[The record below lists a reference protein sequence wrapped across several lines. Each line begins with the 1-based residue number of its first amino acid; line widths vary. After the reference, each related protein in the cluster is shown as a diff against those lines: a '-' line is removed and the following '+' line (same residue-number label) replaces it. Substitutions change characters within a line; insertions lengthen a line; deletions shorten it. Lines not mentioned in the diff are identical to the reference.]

1 VPAPPL
7 RLATL
12 ADTQAIG
19 ALVRRSMRG
28 LAARDYGPEQVEGS
42 LDVLVGVD
50 RQLLLDGTYYVAEA
64 EGRLVAAGGWSARA
78 QLYGP
83 SREEGGGPLLDP
95 ATGAAR
101 IRAFFVDPSHARQG
115 LARRILERCEAT
127 ARARGFR
134 RMELMALLSGVGFY
148 VACGYREMEPAEV
161 ALPGGVTFR
170 AVRMEK
176 ELE

>member
-1 VPAPPL
+1 MRALPL
-7 RLATL
+7 RPATL
-12 ADTQAIG
+12 ADAPAIG
-19 ALVRRSMRG
+19 ALVEHSMRG
-28 LAARDYGPEQVEGS
+28 LAAQDYDPAQVEGS

-50 RQLLLDGTYYVAEA
+50 RQLLADGTYYVVEA
-64 EGRLVAAGGWSARA
+64 EGRIVAAGGWSARA

-101 IRAFFVDPSHARQG
+101 IRAFFTDPAHARRG
-115 LARRILERCEAT
+115 HGRRIVERCEAA
-127 ARARGFR
+127 ARAAGFR
-134 RMELMALLSGVGFY
+134 RMELMALLSGVAFY
-148 VACGYREMEPAEV
+148 AALGYQAMEAAEV
-161 ALPGGVTFR
+161 PLPNGVTFR

>member
-1 VPAPPL
+1 MTALPL
-7 RLATL
+7 RLAVL
-12 ADTQAIG
+12 ADIQAIG
-19 ALVRRSMRG
+19 GLVRRSMRG
-28 LAARDYGPEQVEGS
+28 LAAGDYGPAQVEGS

-50 RQLLLDGTYYVAEA
+50 RQLLLDGTYYVVEA

-83 SREEGGGPLLDP
+83 SRAEGGGPMLDP

-115 LARRILERCEAT
+115 LARRILERCEAA
-127 ARARGFR
+127 ARAAGFR
-134 RMELMALLSGVGFY
+134 RMELMALLSGVAFY
-148 VACGYREMEPAEV
+148 AACGYREMQPAEV
-161 ALPGGVTFR
+161 PLPNGVTFR

-176 ELE
+176 ALD